1 MALSSRRQPRGGINI
16 WPGFVD
22 ALAQLLMVIVFVLL
36 IFTVGQ
42 FYLADALSG
51 RDAALQKLT
60 AQVNQ
65 LTDILALER
74 RTNAGLT
81 LNVTQLSAQ
90 LQAVTQQ
97 RDTLSTQVKELA
109 AKADEAQQKLTA
121 QAAALAEAQNKISV
135 DKDQVELQL
144 RQIASLQHDIAA
156 LEQVRTDLEAK
167 VTGLAAQLDQN
178 NQALT
183 AARDRSKELEAK
195 LSTAEERTALAQKEI
210 DARDVRIQQ
219 STSTV
224 NDLSTQLDNLRQE
237 LARIAAALDVSEAKG
252 RDQQIAL
259 ADLGR
264 RLNQALAGKV
274 EELARYRS
282 EFFGRLRELLGDRPD
297 IRVVGDR
304 FVFQSE
310 VLFAPGS
317 AALSPDA
324 KQRLAPVAEALKAIA
339 AKIPT
344 DLPWVLEVEGHTDK
358 RPILTPQFPSN
369 WELSSARALSVVR
382 YLVEL
387 GIPANRLVAA
397 GFGQYQPV
405 DQGDTEDAFRRNRR
419 IELKLTEP

>member
-1 MALSSRRQPRGGINI
+1 MALSSRRQSRTPLNI

-22 ALAQLLMVIVFVLL
+22 ALSQLVMVIVFVLL
-36 IFTVGQ
+36 IFTAGQ
-42 FYLADALSG
+42 FYLTDALSG

-74 RTNAGLT
+74 RTNASLT
-81 LNVTQLSAQ
+81 LNVTQLTTE

-97 RDTLSTQVKELA
+97 RDALTTQVKDLA

-121 QAAALAEAQNKISV
+121 QAAALAEAQKSV
-135 DKDQVELQL
+135 SVSKDQIDLQV
-144 RQIASLQHDIAA
+144 RQIASLQNDIAA
-156 LEQVRTDLEAK
+156 LQKVRTDLEAK
-167 VTGLAAQLDQN
+167 VTGLAAQLAQN
-178 NQALT
+178 NQDLT
-183 AARDRSKELEAK
+183 AARDRSKELEAR
-195 LSTAEERTALAQKEI
+195 LSTAEERTALAQKDI
-210 DARDVRIQQ
+210 DTRDVRIQEAN
-219 STSTV
+219 STV
-224 NDLSTQLDNLRQE
+224 SNLSTQIDALKQE
-237 LARIAAALDVSEAKG
+237 LARIAAALDASEAKD
-252 RDQQIAL
+252 RNQQIAL
-259 ADLGR
+259 ADLGQ

-282 EFFGRLRELLGDRPD
+282 EFFGRLRKLLGDRPD

-310 VLFAPGS
+310 VLFALGS
-317 AALSPDA
+317 ATLSPEA
-324 KQRLAPVAEALKAIA
+324 KQRLLPVADALKAIA

-358 RPILTPQFPSN
+358 RPINTPQFPSN
-369 WELSSARALSVVR
+369 WELSTARALSVVR
-382 YLVEL
+382 DLVDL

-397 GFGQYQPV
+397 GFGEYQPV
-405 DQGDTEDAFRRNRR
+405 DQGDTEEAFRRNRR